1 MAIIADILTQVD
13 AAATAVGATAFDAVA
28 AEIVPVF
35 RAGSVLVVALVGINL
50 MAQAVPM
57 TLRNGLGLMARIAV
71 GAAFLSSWT
80 NFNSVYGVLTN
91 APSEI
96 GAVVMNAFGD
106 GSGNL
111 YEGLDALYLQALD
124 VGQAISQNGSYI
136 TGALA
141 GLLMFLVAA
150 LMATVSIIVI
160 SAAKI
165 MIGVLVI
172 FAPVAIGCTV
182 FKVTAPLFDRW
193 VNLALG
199 FALYPMLTSG
209 MAAFTIYIAE
219 DLTPASLASVETIG
233 DVLSFVVGMMLGT
246 GLMAM
251 VPTIAQSLASTA
263 TGLGSVA
270 ASTFRT
276 ADSVKGYGRTGI
288 ASGIG
293 AGRGAAGLDAGGRRP
308 SDARLNGNTAGQ
320 IGRSAVQTAMRLAS
334 RTSDK
339 SRCPRI
345 REVEDRP
352 WRRMDLMSI
361 SCWSPASRPGAPGS
375 SRVPRAG

>member
-1 MAIIADILTQVD
+1 MAIIADILNQVD
-13 AAATAVGATAFDAVA
+13 AAATSVGATAFGAVA
-28 AEIVPVF
+28 AEIIPVF
-35 RAGSVLVVALVGINL
+35 RVGTVLVVALIGINL

-57 TLRNGLGLMARIAV
+57 TLRNGLGLMVRIAV
-71 GAAFLSSWT
+71 ASAFLSSWS

-96 GAVVMNAFGD
+96 GAVVMNAFGG
-106 GSGNL
+106 GSGSL
-111 YEGLDALYLQALD
+111 YDGLDSLYLKALD

-150 LMATVSIIVI
+150 LMATISIIVI

-172 FAPVAIGCTV
+172 FAPVAIACTL
-182 FKVTAPLFDRW
+182 FKITAPLFDRW

-209 MAAFTIYIAE
+209 MAAFTIAIAR
-219 DLTPASLASVETIG
+219 DLTPTSLTNVETIG
-233 DVLSFVVGMMLGT
+233 DVLSFVVVMMLGT

-251 VPTIAQSLASTA
+251 VPTIAQSLAQTA
-263 TGLGSVA
+263 TGLGGVA
-270 ASTFRT
+270 SSTFRT
-276 ADSVKGYGRTGI
+276 ADSFKDYGRSGM
-288 ASGIG
+288 AAGIG

-308 SDARLNGNTAGQ
+308 SDARLSGNSAGQ

-334 RTSDK
+334 RTPGK
-339 SRCPRI
+339 S
-345 REVEDRP
+345 
-352 WRRMDLMSI
+352 
-361 SCWSPASRPGAPGS
+361 
-375 SRVPRAG
+375 

>member
-1 MAIIADILTQVD
+1 
-13 AAATAVGATAFDAVA
+13 
-28 AEIVPVF
+28 
-35 RAGSVLVVALVGINL
+35 
-50 MAQAVPM
+50 
-57 TLRNGLGLMARIAV
+57 
-71 GAAFLSSWT
+71 
-80 NFNSVYGVLTN
+80 
-91 APSEI
+91 
-96 GAVVMNAFGD
+96 MNAFGD

-111 YEGLDALYLQALD
+111 YDGLDALYLNALD

-172 FAPVAIGCTV
+172 FAPVAIGCTI

-199 FALYPMLTSG
+199 FALYPMLTAG
-209 MAAFTIYIAE
+209 MAAFTIYVAE

-233 DVLSFVVGMMLGT
+233 DVLSFVVVMMLGT

-251 VPTIAQSLASTA
+251 VPTIAQSLAATA

-276 ADSVKGYGRTGI
+276 ADSFAGYGRSGVAT
-288 ASGIG
+288 GIG
-293 AGRGAAGLDAGGRRP
+293 AGRGASGLDAGGRRP
-308 SDARLNGNTAGQ
+308 SDARLTGNMAGQ
-320 IGRSAVQTAMRLAS
+320 AGRSAVQTAMRLAS
-334 RTSDK
+334 RTPGK
-339 SRCPRI
+339 S
-345 REVEDRP
+345 
-352 WRRMDLMSI
+352 
-361 SCWSPASRPGAPGS
+361 
-375 SRVPRAG
+375 

>member
-1 MAIIADILTQVD
+1 MAIIVDILTQVD

-35 RAGSVLVVALVGINL
+35 RIGSVLVVALVGVNL
-50 MAQAVPM
+50 MAQAAPM
-57 TLRNGLGLMARIAV
+57 TLRNGLGLMVRISVAS
-71 GAAFLSSWT
+71 AFLSSWT
-80 NFNSVYGVLTN
+80 NFNAVYGVLTN

-106 GSGNL
+106 GTGNL
-111 YEGLDALYLQALD
+111 YQGLDALYLKALD

-172 FAPVAIGCTV
+172 FAPIAIACTL

-209 MAAFTIYIAE
+209 MAAFTIYIGE
-219 DLTPASLASVETIG
+219 DLTPASLTSVETIG
-233 DVLSFVVGMMLGT
+233 DVLSFVVVTMLGT

-251 VPTIAQSLASTA
+251 VPTIAQSLAQTA
-263 TGLGSVA
+263 TGLSGVA
-270 ASTFRT
+270 GSTFRT
-276 ADSVKGYGRTGI
+276 GGSMAGYGR
-288 ASGIG
+288 SGAAGMIG
-293 AGRGAAGLDAGGRRP
+293 AARGAADLDAGGRRP
-308 SDARLNGNTAGQ
+308 SNARLTGHAAGQ
-320 IGRSAVQTAMRLAS
+320 MGRSAVQVAMRLAS
-334 RTSDK
+334 RTPNK
-339 SRCPRI
+339 S
-345 REVEDRP
+345 
-352 WRRMDLMSI
+352 
-361 SCWSPASRPGAPGS
+361 
-375 SRVPRAG
+375 

>member
-13 AAATAVGATAFDAVA
+13 AAATAVGASAFDAVA
-28 AEIVPVF
+28 AEVVPVF
-35 RAGSVLVVALVGINL
+35 RVGTVLVVALVGINL

-57 TLRNGLGLMARIAV
+57 TLRNGLGLMARISIAS
-71 GAAFLSSWT
+71 AFLSSWT
-80 NFNSVYGVLTN
+80 NFNAVYSVLTN

-96 GAVVMNAFGD
+96 GAVVMNEFGT
-106 GSGNL
+106 GGGNL
-111 YEGLDALYLQALD
+111 YEGLDSLYLQALD

-172 FAPVAIGCTV
+172 FAPVAIACTI

-209 MAAFTIYIAE
+209 MAAFTIAIARE
-219 DLTPASLASVETIG
+219 LTPASMATVETIG
-233 DVLSFVVGMMLGT
+233 DVLSFVVVMMLGT

-251 VPTIAQSLASTA
+251 VPTISQSLAQTA

-270 ASTFRT
+270 SSTFRS
-276 ADSVKGYGRTGI
+276 ANSMAGYGR
-288 ASGIG
+288 SGAAGAIG
-293 AGRGAAGLDAGGRRP
+293 VARGAAGLDAGGRRP

-320 IGRSAVQTAMRLAS
+320 AGRTAVQTAMRLAS
-334 RTSDK
+334 RTPDK
-339 SRCPRI
+339 S
-345 REVEDRP
+345 
-352 WRRMDLMSI
+352 
-361 SCWSPASRPGAPGS
+361 
-375 SRVPRAG
+375 

>member
-13 AAATAVGATAFDAVA
+13 AAATAVGASAFDAVA
-28 AEIVPVF
+28 AEVVPVF
-35 RAGSVLVVALVGINL
+35 RVGTVLVMALVGINL

-57 TLRNGLGLMARIAV
+57 TLRNGLGLMVRISIAS
-71 GAAFLSSWT
+71 AFLSSWT
-80 NFNSVYGVLTN
+80 NFNAVYGVLTN

-96 GAVVMNAFGD
+96 GAVVMNEFGA
-106 GSGNL
+106 GGGNL
-111 YEGLDALYLQALD
+111 YEGLDSLYLQALD

-136 TGALA
+136 TGAMA

-172 FAPVAIGCTV
+172 FAPVAIACTI

-209 MAAFTIYIAE
+209 MAAFTIAIAR
-219 DLTPASLASVETIG
+219 DLTPASMTTVETIG
-233 DVLSFVVGMMLGT
+233 DVLSFVVVTMLGT

-251 VPTIAQSLASTA
+251 VPTISQSLAQTA

-270 ASTFRT
+270 SSTFRS
-276 ADSVKGYGRTGI
+276 ANSMAGYGR
-288 ASGIG
+288 SGAAGAIG
-293 AGRGAAGLDAGGRRP
+293 AARGAAGLDAGGRRP

-320 IGRSAVQTAMRLAS
+320 AGRSAVQTAMRLAS
-334 RTSDK
+334 RTPDK
-339 SRCPRI
+339 S
-345 REVEDRP
+345 
-352 WRRMDLMSI
+352 
-361 SCWSPASRPGAPGS
+361 
-375 SRVPRAG
+375 

>member
-13 AAATAVGATAFDAVA
+13 AAATAVGASAFDAVA
-28 AEIVPVF
+28 AEVVPVF
-35 RAGSVLVVALVGINL
+35 RVGTVLVVALVGINL

-57 TLRNGLGLMARIAV
+57 TLRNGLGLMARISIAS
-71 GAAFLSSWT
+71 AFLSSWT
-80 NFNSVYGVLTN
+80 NFNAVYGVLTN

-96 GAVVMNAFGD
+96 GAVVMNEFGA

-111 YEGLDALYLQALD
+111 YEGLDSLYLQALD

-172 FAPVAIGCTV
+172 FAPVAIACTI

-209 MAAFTIYIAE
+209 MAAFTIAIAR
-219 DLTPASLASVETIG
+219 DLTPASMATVETIG
-233 DVLSFVVGMMLGT
+233 DVLSFVVVMMLGT

-251 VPTIAQSLASTA
+251 VPTISQSLAQTA

-270 ASTFRT
+270 SSTFRS
-276 ADSVKGYGRTGI
+276 ANSMAGYGR
-288 ASGIG
+288 SGAAGAIG
-293 AGRGAAGLDAGGRRP
+293 AARGAAGLDAGGRRP

-320 IGRSAVQTAMRLAS
+320 AGRTAVQTAMRLAS
-334 RTSDK
+334 RTPDK
-339 SRCPRI
+339 S
-345 REVEDRP
+345 
-352 WRRMDLMSI
+352 
-361 SCWSPASRPGAPGS
+361 
-375 SRVPRAG
+375 